1 MIRLQ
6 EHLINS
12 MKVILKPEQKEE
24 CVYYSDFKGHCFGVF
39 EPSVKLK
46 IEFSYGSTKDGETI
60 ELDLTDEEVQPI
72 LDLIES
78 KLIKEK

>member
-1 MIRLQ
+1 
-6 EHLINS
+6 
-12 MKVILKPEQKEE
+12 MKVVLQPSQEE
-24 CVYYSDFKGHCFGVF
+24 DAVYYSDFTGHCFGVF